1 MLSHVRLL
9 ATPRT
14 YTPLN
19 SPGQNTGV
27 GSCSLLGNPFWI
39 GIFPIQGLNPGLLHC
54 GRILYQ
60 LSHQRS
66 PKVKVTQSCSTLCN
80 PVDCSLPG
88 SSVHGILQTR
98 ILEWVGISFSKSP
111 LLKGIPIS
119 FTGWS
124 GWSAEGHRKL
134 TLLTLSIP
142 IGSAHILLSSIGQG
156 AWFGGLAKTE
166 TESFFVYLL
175 Q

>member
-1 MLSHVRLL
+1 MD
-9 ATPRT
+9 
-14 YTPLN
+14 
-19 SPGQNTGV
+19 
-27 GSCSLLGNPFWI
+27 W
-39 GIFPIQGLNPGLLHC
+39 
-54 GRILYQ
+54 
-60 LSHQRS
+60 
-66 PKVKVTQSCSTLCN
+66 
-80 PVDCSLPG
+80 SLPG